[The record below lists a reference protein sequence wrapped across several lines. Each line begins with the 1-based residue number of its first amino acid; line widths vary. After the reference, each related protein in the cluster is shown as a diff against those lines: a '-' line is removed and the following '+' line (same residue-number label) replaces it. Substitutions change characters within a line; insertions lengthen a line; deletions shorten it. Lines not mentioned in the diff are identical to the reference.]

1 MIPKK
6 NSITIRRVIQGPFTP
21 KRFFVT
27 SGKAV
32 SSISNLNAFDTAL
45 WRAGIAQCNL
55 VSVSSILPAEAKEVS
70 PFPITPGT
78 ITFAVLSRMDGLAG
92 QTICAGI
99 AWGWTMNGEGL
110 GYGLV
115 AEDHGY
121 KSEEALRLEL
131 RLKLREMAE
140 VRGVKLTDEKFRI
153 EHLKV
158 PEKRYG
164 CVLTAL
170 VYDI

>member
-1 MIPKK
+1 MIESEKMIPKK
-6 NSITIRRVIQGPFTP
+6 NSMAIRMAIQTPFTP

-32 SSISNLNAFDTAL
+32 SSISSLNAFDTAL

-55 VSVSSILPAEAKEVS
+55 VGVSSILPAEAEEVD
-70 PFPITPGT
+70 PFPIAPGT
-78 ITFAVLSRMDGLAG
+78 ITFAVLSRMDGVAG

-99 AWGWTMNGEGL
+99 AWGWTINGEEP

-115 AEDHGY
+115 AEGHGY

-131 RLKLREMAE
+131 RLKLKEMAE
-140 VRGVKLTDEKFRI
+140 VRGVELVDEKFRI

-158 PEKRYG
+158 PEKNMDAY
-164 CVLTAL
+164 
-170 VYDI
+170 